1 MNMNTLTLWQTIAGY
16 RTRLVGLGFVVMIC
30 VGLSSPSYSQNQSAD
45 GSADKLHGD
54 INPREFAGWF
64 EAFKARATPSELH
77 DFLWAMPKGGDLH
90 LHITGSIFPEW
101 WLELALASSK
111 RGYAYFTRVS
121 MNNCAM
127 KGNRS
132 AENGGMTTE
141 PVTEPIYFET
151 IDEPRFAQLSPCAQ
165 SEFKALEALDEQEKK
180 AWLSSIRLDHEG
192 EGRDEFFE
200 RHWQRLG
207 DLTANPYIVAEGLAR
222 NALAFAE
229 EGLHYFE
236 PQVLAEGY
244 RSPDGSPMPIEA
256 STQILVDRMGE
267 ADVQSSGIRYRF
279 QQSILRFLPDAEDRL
294 ARAFEIVAEEPM
306 WVAVNMVGREDN
318 DKGHPRRF
326 LEPIRALRSVYP
338 GVRLSIHGGEV
349 DEPNEHVRD
358 TLLLG
363 ATRVGHAFNLISDE
377 PLLQSLRFGPFL
389 MEINLISNLKL
400 EYVDRFS
407 DHPFPEYLRLGVPV
421 ALSTDDRG
429 MWDTNMT
436 DEFFVAVHHF
446 NLSWPEVV
454 QLSEAS
460 LSHSFLPEEE
470 KAERL
475 NAFRQALEQ
484 FMQRALSDG
493 IVIEPTVYKKRR
505 AFMCSRYE
513 VCETKSSN

>member
-1 MNMNTLTLWQTIAGY
+1 MNMNTLTLGQAAASY
-16 RTRLVGLGFVVMIC
+16 RTWLAGFVLVMMIC
-30 VGLSSPSYSQNQSAD
+30 VGLPSLSYSQNQSAD
-45 GSADKLHGD
+45 GLADKLQD
-54 INPREFAGWF
+54 DTNLREFAEWF
-64 EAFKARATPSELH
+64 EAFKTRATPSELH

-111 RGYAYFTRVS
+111 RGYEYFTRVS
-121 MNNCAM
+121 MNNCAI

-132 AENGGMTTE
+132 AERGGMITE
-141 PVTEPIYFET
+141 PVIEPIYFET
-151 IDEPRFAQLSPCAQ
+151 IDEPRLAQLSPCLQ
-165 SEFKALEALDEQEKK
+165 SEFKSLKALDEQEKN
-180 AWLSSIRLDHEG
+180 AWLSSIRLDHES

-244 RSPDGSPMPIEA
+244 RTSDGTSMPIEV

-267 ADVQSSGIRYRF
+267 ADVQAAGIHYRF

-326 LEPIRALRSVYP
+326 LEPIRALRRVYP
-338 GVRLSIHGGEV
+338 GVQLSIHGGEV
-349 DEPNEHVRD
+349 DEPNAHVRD

-400 EYVDRFS
+400 EYVDRFA

-429 MWDTNMT
+429 MWDTNIS

-446 NLSWPEVV
+446 NLSWTEVV

-460 LSHSFLPEEE
+460 LAHSFLSAGE
-470 KAERL
+470 KEERL
-475 NAFRQALEQ
+475 NAFRQELEQ
-484 FMQRALSDG
+484 FMQRTLSEG
-493 IVIEPTVYKKRR
+493 IVAEPTSYKKRR
-505 AFMCSRYE
+505 AFMCSRYK
-513 VCETKSSN
+513 VCEGKMLN

>member
-1 MNMNTLTLWQTIAGY
+1 MNIRTPDPLMARCKARLAG
-16 RTRLVGLGFVVMIC
+16 VGLFVMISL
-30 VGLSSPSYSQNQSAD
+30 GLSSHGYSQIQGAD
-45 GSADKLHGD
+45 GLADKFRS
-54 INPREFAGWF
+54 NSYPREFDHWF
-64 EAFKARATPSELH
+64 EAFKTRATPPDLH

-101 WLELALASSK
+101 WLELALASSN

-121 MNNCAM
+121 INNCAM
-127 KGNRS
+127 KD
-132 AENGGMTTE
+132 AWPKEGGAITSR
-141 PVTEPIYFET
+141 PVIEPIYFET
-151 IDEPRFAQLSPCAQ
+151 IDEARFTLLDPCLQ
-165 SEFKALEALDEQEKK
+165 SEFKALTALDDREKK

-207 DLTANPYIVAEGLAR
+207 DLTANPHIVAEGLAR

-244 RSPDGSPMPIEA
+244 RTPNGTPMPIKV

-267 ADVQSSGIRYRF
+267 ADVQASGIHYRF

-326 LEPIRALRSVYP
+326 LEPIRALRRMYP
-338 GVRLSIHGGEV
+338 GVQLSIHGGEV
-349 DEPNEHVRD
+349 DEPNTHVRD

-400 EYVDRFS
+400 EYVDRFV

-429 MWDTNMT
+429 MWDTNIS

-446 NLSWPEVV
+446 NLSWSEVV

-460 LSHSFLPEEE
+460 LAHSFLPAEE
-470 KAERL
+470 KEELL
-475 NAFRQALEQ
+475 NAYRQGLEQ
-484 FMQRALSDG
+484 FMQRTLSEG
-493 IVIEPTVYKKRR
+493 IMVEPTLYKKRR
-505 AFMCSRYE
+505 AFMCSRYN
-513 VCETKSSN
+513 VCE

>member
-1 MNMNTLTLWQTIAGY
+1 MNMKTLTLWQTIAGY
-16 RTRLVGLGFVVMIC
+16 RTRLVGLGFAVMIC

-236 PQVLAEGY
+236 PQVLAEG
-244 RSPDGSPMPIEA
+244 I
-256 STQILVDRMGE
+256 DRQMGCPCRLKR
-267 ADVQSSGIRYRF
+267 QLRY
-279 QQSILRFLPDAEDRL
+279 
-294 ARAFEIVAEEPM
+294 
-306 WVAVNMVGREDN
+306 
-318 DKGHPRRF
+318 
-326 LEPIRALRSVYP
+326 
-338 GVRLSIHGGEV
+338 
-349 DEPNEHVRD
+349 
-358 TLLLG
+358 
-363 ATRVGHAFNLISDE
+363 
-377 PLLQSLRFGPFL
+377 
-389 MEINLISNLKL
+389 
-400 EYVDRFS
+400 
-407 DHPFPEYLRLGVPV
+407 
-421 ALSTDDRG
+421 
-429 MWDTNMT
+429 
-436 DEFFVAVHHF
+436 
-446 NLSWPEVV
+446 
-454 QLSEAS
+454 
-460 LSHSFLPEEE
+460 
-470 KAERL
+470 
-475 NAFRQALEQ
+475 
-484 FMQRALSDG
+484 
-493 IVIEPTVYKKRR
+493 
-505 AFMCSRYE
+505 
-513 VCETKSSN
+513 

>member
-1 MNMNTLTLWQTIAGY
+1 MNTLTLWQAIAGY
-16 RTRLVGLGFVVMIC
+16 RIRVVGFCFVVMIC
-30 VGLSSPSYSQNQSAD
+30 VGLSSPSYSQSQSAED
-45 GSADKLHGD
+45 LADKLQGD
-54 INPREFAGWF
+54 INPMEFAGWF

-101 WLELALASSK
+101 WLELALASSE

-132 AENGGMTTE
+132 AETRGMTTE

-165 SEFKALEALDEQEKK
+165 GEFKALEALDEQEKK
-180 AWLSSIRLDHEG
+180 AWLSSIRLDHES

-244 RSPDGSPMPIEA
+244 RSPNGSSMPIEA

-294 ARAFEIVAEEPM
+294 ARAFEIVAEQPM

-318 DKGHPRRF
+318 DKGYPRRF
-326 LEPIRALRSVYP
+326 LDPIRALRSVYP

-400 EYVDRFS
+400 EYVDRFP

-475 NAFRQALEQ
+475 TSFRRALIQ
-484 FMQRALSDG
+484 FMDRVTSEG
-493 IVIEPTVYKKRR
+493 IGSELTRYQKRR
-505 AFMCSRYE
+505 AFVCKRYDI
-513 VCETKSSN
+513 CD